1 MNEQQKA
8 KQDRIKDF
16 TYRVVIA
23 VLKAALIYLVY
34 YTVAPHIL
42 PLAAMVPGV
51 AETIE
56 TFIAVY
62 IVLMIIGDL
71 TAGTIYNCFLN
82 AGRVL
87 FVISYLIFS
96 IGDGVISTS
105 YETFSLTIDLTI
117 LYVIAAMLGML
128 GFARTALQ
136 AINFMSERAESGL
149 KP

>member
-1 MNEQQKA
+1 MNEQQEA
-8 KQDRIKDF
+8 KQKKIKEF
-16 TYRVVIA
+16 SYRLVIA
-23 VLKAALIYLVY
+23 VLKATLIYLIY
-34 YTVAPHIL
+34 FTIAPLIL
-42 PLAAMVPGV
+42 PLLAMVSGL

-82 AGRVL
+82 AGRAL

-96 IGDGVISTS
+96 IGDGIISTS
-105 YETFSLTIDLTI
+105 YETFSLTIDLTL
-117 LYVIAAMLGML
+117 LYTIVAMLSML
-128 GFARTALQ
+128 GFARTILQ
-136 AINFMSERAESGL
+136 AINFMSERAESGI